1 MGLVLFPGDGN
12 NDSPDA
18 CWSYTRFATFR
29 ERLARTEGIDPSTM
43 HGFGGDLP
51 WTTAATP
58 LAPLLGHP
66 ETDGPN
72 LTPGQCAAM
81 LPRLEE
87 IIVQWQEDDRDPLA
101 DQHLDDA
108 RRLRVVLHFCTDRR
122 VDLLFV

>member
-18 CWSYTRFATFR
+18 GWSYTRFATFR

-43 HGFGGDLP
+43 YGCGGDLP
-51 WTTAATP
+51 WTTAATT

-66 ETDGPN
+66 ETGGPG

-87 IIVQWQEDDRDPLA
+87 IILQWQEEARDA
-101 DQHLDDA
+101 VGNRYIDDA
-108 RRLRVVLHFCTDRR
+108 RQLGVVLRFCVDRR
-122 VDLLFV
+122 DELHFV